1 MSELKDYIAQV
12 ASISM
17 TVLVMVCR
25 NSIVLFN
32 YSYRAYP
39 QFTLM
44 VMITVGAYL
53 VYRLLMRMIRMW
65 IGFLVGIIK
74 ALLMLVF
81 ICVCGAVYFRGWR
94 FFTQDVHFIKQ
105 AVIDLH
111 HNHHGSREQYKNGFT
126 MINGLLG
133 MINGGSEKKGNF
145 GLSNVLEDYGIE
157 IDKSYFD
164 YVEDHFHKGDDFDF
178 EKIGQFVSD
187 NLGDLLE
194 GVDMQEMSNNI
205 LGSFMNRN

>member
-1 MSELKDYIAQV
+1 MSELKDYIAQI
-12 ASISM
+12 ASIAM
-17 TVLVMVCR
+17 TVLVMVFQNC
-25 NSIVLFN
+25 IILFN
-32 YSYRAYP
+32 YSYRTYP

-44 VMITVGAYL
+44 VMGIVGAYM
-53 VYRLLMRMIRMW
+53 VYRLVLRMIRMW
-65 IGFLVGIIK
+65 IGFLMGIIK

-105 AVIDLH
+105 AIIDLY
-111 HNHHGSREQYKNGFT
+111 HNHDGSRKHYTKGFNVMNGFF
-126 MINGLLG
+126 G
-133 MINGGSEKKGNF
+133 MFNGGDAQKGKF

-164 YVEDHFHKGDDFDF
+164 YVEDHFHKGEDFDF
-178 EKIGQFVSD
+178 DKIGQFVSD

>member
-12 ASISM
+12 ASIVM
-17 TVLVMVCR
+17 TVLVMICR

-32 YSYRAYP
+32 YSYRTYP

-44 VMITVGAYL
+44 LMIVLGAYL
-53 VYRLLMRMIRMW
+53 VYKLLMRMIRMW

-94 FFTQDVHFIKQ
+94 FFTQDVDFIKQ
-105 AVIDLH
+105 AVIDLY
-111 HNHHGSREQYKNGFT
+111 HNQNGSREQYRNGFS
-126 MINGLLG
+126 MINSLLG
-133 MINGGSEKKGNF
+133 VINGGSAQKGKF

-164 YVEDHFHKGDDFDF
+164 YVEDHFHKGDEFDF

>member
-1 MSELKDYIAQV
+1 
-12 ASISM
+12 
-17 TVLVMVCR
+17 
-25 NSIVLFN
+25 
-32 YSYRAYP
+32 
-39 QFTLM
+39 
-44 VMITVGAYL
+44 
-53 VYRLLMRMIRMW
+53 
-65 IGFLVGIIK
+65 
-74 ALLMLVF
+74 
-81 ICVCGAVYFRGWR
+81 
-94 FFTQDVHFIKQ
+94 
-105 AVIDLH
+105 
-111 HNHHGSREQYKNGFT
+111 
-126 MINGLLG
+126 

>member
-12 ASISM
+12 ASIAM
-17 TVLVMVCR
+17 TVLVMICR

-32 YSYRAYP
+32 YSYRTYP

-44 VMITVGAYL
+44 VMVIMGAYL
-53 VYRLLMRMIRMW
+53 IYKLLMRMIRMW

-74 ALLMLVF
+74 ALLMLIF
-81 ICVCGAVYFRGWR
+81 ICVCGTVYFRGWR
-94 FFTQDVHFIKQ
+94 FFTQDVRFIKQ
-105 AVIDLH
+105 VVIDLY
-111 HNHHGSREQYKNGFT
+111 HNQNGSREQYRNGFS
-126 MINGLLG
+126 MINSLLG
-133 MINGGSEKKGNF
+133 VINGGSAQKGKF

-164 YVEDHFHKGDDFDF
+164 YVEDHFHKGDEFDF

>member
-25 NSIVLFN
+25 TSIVLFN

-105 AVIDLH
+105 AVIDLY